1 MCARAPLP
9 GPATAWSFPCGEK
22 DWPVHMR
29 LSWRLVIA
37 LAIASVALAYAPTLA
52 GNHERSSRIVDQTDV
67 AR

>member
-9 GPATAWSFPCGEK
+9 APAPAWSFPCGEK
-22 DWPVHMR
+22 GRPVHMR

-37 LAIASVALAYAPTLA
+37 LAIASIALAYAPTLA
-52 GNHERSSRIVDQTDV
+52 STHERSSRVIDQTEV